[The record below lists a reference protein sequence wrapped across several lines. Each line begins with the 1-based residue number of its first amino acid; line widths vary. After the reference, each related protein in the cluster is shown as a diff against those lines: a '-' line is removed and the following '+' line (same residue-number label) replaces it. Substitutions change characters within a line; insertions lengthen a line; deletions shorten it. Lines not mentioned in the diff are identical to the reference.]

1 VAAYTQQGSEGQAF
15 KSQLFC
21 PFDPAPG
28 LRKVY
33 TENNSLDCALAVDRL
48 SIERRFPDQPPMT
61 RIGHVISRSSPPRKW
76 VGIFALLAF
85 FLQSLAVQT
94 HIHQQLPLTVA
105 KTASQGTSAPAPAKN
120 QDPIDQCRLCQE
132 LAHAGH
138 FITPAALAAVASP
151 AFVAAIF
158 AVLPAQADRSTRAFA
173 WRSRAPPRH

>member
-1 VAAYTQQGSEGQAF
+1 M
-15 KSQLFC
+15 KR
-21 PFDPAPG
+21 PG
-28 LRKVY
+28 H
-33 TENNSLDCALAVDRL
+33 A
-48 SIERRFPDQPPMT
+48 
-61 RIGHVISRSSPPRKW
+61 ISRSSPARKW

-132 LAHAGH
+132 LAYAGH
-138 FITPAALAAVASP
+138 FIAPCALAAFASP
-151 AFVAAIF
+151 AFVVAIF
-158 AVLPAQADRSTRAFA
+158 AALPAQPDRSTTAFA